1 MIVAHPLVQ
10 IRAIL
15 RMHENGTL
23 ILIFAGGKG
32 TLKRDESLMIEEF
45 MRRAIALGM
54 ENVRT
59 GTGGPFAAVI
69 VKDGRVVAEGVNRV
83 TATNDP
89 TAHAEVVAIR
99 EACRKLGDFQLAGCD
114 LYTTCEPCPMCL
126 GAIYWARPARVIYAC
141 VAADAAAVGFDDAF
155 IYEELNR
162 AHSERRVPMQQ
173 LLREESLAI
182 FLLWQQQEKKTPY

>member
-1 MIVAHPLVQ
+1 MPG
-10 IRAIL
+10 
-15 RMHENGTL
+15 NGTL
-23 ILIFAGGKG
+23 ILIFSGCKS
-32 TLKRDESLMIEEF
+32 TLKREESLMKQEF

-59 GTGGPFAAVI
+59 GAGGPFAAVI
-69 VKDGRVVAEGVNRV
+69 VKEGRVVAEGVNRV
-83 TATNDP
+83 TSTNDP

-99 EACRKLGDFQLAGCD
+99 EACRKLGDFQLADCD

-126 GAIYWARPARVIYAC
+126 GAIYWARPARVFYAC
-141 VAADAAAVGFDDAF
+141 VAADAATAGFDDAF

-162 AHSERRVPMQQ
+162 VHAERRVPMQQ

-182 FLLWQQQEKKTPY
+182 FSLWKQQEKKTPY